1 MLLMLNCFMLAVYVG
16 WLEKFQCC
24 SDVIADL
31 ASLDIDDVAIEQLY
45 VVQSAVSHW
54 LSDTW

>member
-1 MLLMLNCFMLAVYVG
+1 MLNCFMLAVYEG
-16 WLEKFQCC
+16 WLAKFQCC
-24 SDVIADL
+24 SDVVADL
-31 ASLDIDDVAIEQLY
+31 ASLDIDDVTIEQLY